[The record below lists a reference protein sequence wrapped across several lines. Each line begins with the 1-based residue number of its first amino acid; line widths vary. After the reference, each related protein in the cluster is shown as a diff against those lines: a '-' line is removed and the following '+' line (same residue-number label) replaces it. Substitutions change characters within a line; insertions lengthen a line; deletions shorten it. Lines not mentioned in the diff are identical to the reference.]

1 MAKVQKKASRKNT
14 PKLKSD
20 SKNVT
25 LSKRKG
31 SDKPFDRTFR
41 TMAEKM
47 PELLIPLINEVFGTD
62 YPLDEEVVQLRNEHQ
77 KDKDSITTDSFIRIR
92 NTMYHI
98 ECQSVNDHTMAI
110 RMFEYDAMIAIE
122 NAVAKEKG
130 IYKVFMPKSCV
141 LYVRANETTPKDHQ
155 MVVVFPDGSEHT
167 YKIPCVRCDEYS
179 VEEIFTK
186 KLLFFLPYYMARYQN
201 LKTADEQKVRQILEE
216 VKDISDRLSAVAEDD
231 QKKRLVMDL
240 TKLIVQLSDYI
251 FEKETT
257 IKEGV
262 EDIML
267 NKPYMLESER
277 LHKEGFTQGELKGRR
292 EGFEQGEVQGRHNL
306 IMNALQRGTTPEQL
320 IHLMGISEAEILEC
334 QKELEGTK

>member
-20 SKNVT
+20 SKNVRI
-25 LSKRKG
+25 KRKG

-77 KDKDSITTDSFIRIR
+77 KDKDSVTTDSFIRIR

-155 MVVVFPDGSEHT
+155 VIVVFPDGNEHT
-167 YKIPCVRCDEYS
+167 YQIPCIRCDEYS
-179 VEEIFTK
+179 VDEIFTK

-201 LKTADEQKVRQILEE
+201 LKAADNRKIQLLLDE
-216 VKDISDRLSAVAEDD
+216 VQDISDRLSAVAEDD

-262 EDIML
+262 ENIML

-277 LHKEGFTQGELKGRR
+277 LHQEGFTQGEMKGQT
-292 EGFEQGEVQGRHNL
+292 EGRVQERHDM
-306 IMNALQRGTTPEQL
+306 IINALKRGTTPEQL
-320 IHLMGISEAEILEC
+320 IHLMGFAEDEIIEC
-334 QKELEGTK
+334 QKELETTN

>member
-62 YPLDEEVVQLRNEHQ
+62 YPLDEQVVQLRNEHQ

-155 MVVVFPDGSEHT
+155 VVVVFPDGSEHT
-167 YKIPCVRCDEYS
+167 YQIPCIRCDEYS

-201 LKTADEQKVRQILEE
+201 LKAADSRKVKQLLDE
-216 VKDISDRLSAVAEDD
+216 VQDISDRLSAVAEND
-231 QKKRLVMDL
+231 QK
-240 TKLIVQLSDYI
+240 ISY
-251 FEKETT
+251 
-257 IKEGV
+257 
-262 EDIML
+262 L
-267 NKPYMLESER
+267 NKD
-277 LHKEGFTQGELKGRR
+277 
-292 EGFEQGEVQGRHNL
+292 N
-306 IMNALQRGTTPEQL
+306 
-320 IHLMGISEAEILEC
+320 
-334 QKELEGTK
+334 

>member
-20 SKNVT
+20 SKNVRI
-25 LSKRKG
+25 KRKG

-62 YPLDEEVVQLRNEHQ
+62 YQLDEEVVQLRNEHQ
-77 KDKDSITTDSFIRIR
+77 KNKDSITTDSFIRIR

-155 MVVVFPDGSEHT
+155 VIVVFPDGNEHT
-167 YKIPCVRCDEYS
+167 YQIPCIRCDEYS

-201 LKTADEQKVRQILEE
+201 LKAADNRKIQLLLDE
-216 VKDISDRLSAVAEDD
+216 VQDISDRLSAVAEDD

-262 EDIML
+262 ENIML

-277 LHKEGFTQGELKGRR
+277 LRKEGFTQGETKWRM
-292 EGFEQGEVQGRHNL
+292 EERHDM
-306 IMNALQRGTTPEQL
+306 IINALKRGTTPEQL
-320 IHLMGISEAEILEC
+320 IHLMGFEQKEILAC
-334 QKELEGTK
+334 QKELETTK